1 MNTNG
6 EVKPCRT
13 FTKWLA
19 VFRVCGRPG
28 GRILEEYNARDG
40 YEAGVHAKEFLTKN
54 APDVAEVHGIY
65 VIFPDSCGFVSVC
78 WPEGS
83 EQILIGVPGEPD
95 DPFTIDIHDT
105 DKKKLKDVVRGVI
118 EG

>member
-1 MNTNG
+1 MPNVH
-6 EVKPCRT
+6 EVAEQYFECVVDP
-13 FTKWLA
+13 A
-19 VFRVCGRPG
+19 VAE
-28 GRILEEYNARDG
+28 ILEEYNARDG

-54 APDVAEVHGIY
+54 APDIAEVHGIY
-65 VIFPDSCGFVSVC
+65 VIFPDSTRRFVSVC

-83 EQILIGVPGEPD
+83 QQVLIGMQGESD